1 MASKWGLKYVHM
13 ILVAFLVS
21 FHVSVES
28 SPNRVGHNFRHS
40 QLARRVAAG
49 LPFLKKNKDEDPRLI
64 MFFNPEDE
72 QCPVMTAMIEE
83 IEEDFDHKIL
93 KLDVN
98 KNANA
103 WLYQELQPNTGRGR
117 LPFFYNRDTRF
128 YIVASSNFQNMLTW
142 ATNGVCE
149 ARTELPAEED
159 DIEAAM
165 HVTGFSARVNR
176 VFQKVKSRGEKNFR

>member
-1 MASKWGLKYVHM
+1 MASKGLKYVRM
-13 ILVAFLVS
+13 ILVSFLVS

-49 LPFLKKNKDEDPRLI
+49 LPFFKINKDEDPRLI

-83 IEEDFDHKIL
+83 IEEDFDQKIL

-98 KNANA
+98 KNVNA
-103 WLYQELQPNTGRGR
+103 WLYQELQPSAGNGR

-128 YIVASSNFQNMLTW
+128 YIIATSNFHNMLTW
-142 ATNGVCE
+142 ATGGVCDV
-149 ARTELPAEED
+149 RTELPAEED

-165 HVTGFSARVNR
+165 HETGFSARVNR
-176 VFQKVKSRGEKNFR
+176 VFEKVKSRGVKNFR

>member
-1 MASKWGLKYVHM
+1 MASKGLKYVRM
-13 ILVAFLVS
+13 ILVSFLVS

-49 LPFLKKNKDEDPRLI
+49 LPFFKINKDEDPRLI

-83 IEEDFDHKIL
+83 IEEDFDQKIL

-98 KNANA
+98 KNVNA
-103 WLYQELQPNTGRGR
+103 WLYQELQPSAGNGR
-117 LPFFYNRDTRF
+117 LPFFLQSGHTILYHRYFKLSQYVDMGHRGC
-128 YIVASSNFQNMLTW
+128 LRC
-142 ATNGVCE
+142 TNGI
-149 ARTELPAEED
+149 T
-159 DIEAAM
+159 
-165 HVTGFSARVNR
+165 S
-176 VFQKVKSRGEKNFR
+176 